1 MTNCP
6 VCNTKVDEKAK
17 FCAECGVEL
26 SKAPSERAWIVG
38 MQERIKTAR
47 NNNNIFSF
55 MAGVGIVVAVAIP
68 YITHFVRYNNMDS
81 VSWALTGVGVLLF
94 IGAVFGIWY
103 ENVSINDFIEEL
115 QQGEEEVE
123 NKSLNNQEEKEDK

>member
-1 MTNCP
+1 
-6 VCNTKVDEKAK
+6 
-17 FCAECGVEL
+17 
-26 SKAPSERAWIVG
+26 
-38 MQERIKTAR
+38 
-47 NNNNIFSF
+47 
-55 MAGVGIVVAVAIP
+55 
-68 YITHFVRYNNMDS
+68 

-123 NKSLNNQEEKEDK
+123 NKSLNNEEEKEDK

>member
-1 MTNCP
+1 
-6 VCNTKVDEKAK
+6 
-17 FCAECGVEL
+17 
-26 SKAPSERAWIVG
+26 
-38 MQERIKTAR
+38 
-47 NNNNIFSF
+47 

-115 QQGEEEVE
+115 QQGEEETE
-123 NKSLNNQEEKEDK
+123 NKSLNNEEEKED